1 MTGVTPPAGGPADPV
16 AAAAEAVLRGLAHQ
30 LGNRAGTIGA
40 AAEALHAAD
49 PSSQYAAL
57 LADEARR
64 LDELLRL
71 LRLLPLDPAR
81 APEPVRSA
89 DLMADALGL
98 FALHARGRELTPEV
112 QGLEDAP
119 PVRVRGP
126 AVSRALVV
134 LLAAA
139 AGPEGGAVRVRRG
152 GTPTELAILVDGPGS
167 ADGRAAAAAP
177 DVAAAAALVAP
188 DEGRVA
194 HEAAPGAFVLRLPTL
209 TELRRRSG
217 EVLAQR

>member
-1 MTGVTPPAGGPADPV
+1 MTGVTPPGGGPADPV

-30 LGNRAGTIGA
+30 LGNLAGTIGA

-81 APEPVRSA
+81 APEPVRPA

-98 FALHARGRELTPEV
+98 FSLHVRGRELTPEV
-112 QGLEDAP
+112 QGLDDAP

-139 AGPEGGAVRVRRG
+139 AGPEGGAVAVRRT
-152 GTPTELAILVDGPGS
+152 GTNMELALVVSGAGS
-167 ADGRAAAAAP
+167 ADEAATAA

-188 DEGRVA
+188 DEGTVA
-194 HEAAPGAFVLRLPTL
+194 HQEAAFVLRLPTL

-217 EVLAQR
+217 EVVAQR